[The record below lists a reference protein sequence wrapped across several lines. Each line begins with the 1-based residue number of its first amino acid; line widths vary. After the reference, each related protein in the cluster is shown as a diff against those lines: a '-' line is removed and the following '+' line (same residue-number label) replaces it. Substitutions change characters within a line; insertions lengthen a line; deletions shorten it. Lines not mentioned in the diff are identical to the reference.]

1 MSMDDRP
8 FRPDWYSPT
17 GVTIKTCMAS
27 KGVSREHLSHA
38 LGESDNGYVDSLLDG
53 SGVVGP
59 ESAKVL
65 ASVLGATAEF
75 WIRRDDRYWAD
86 RRRIEAERGTDE

>member
-1 MSMDDRP
+1 MDDRP

-17 GVTIKTCMAS
+17 GDTIKTCMAS
-27 KGVSREHLSHA
+27 KGV
-38 LGESDNGYVDSLLDG
+38 SDNGYVDSLLDG
-53 SGVVGP
+53 SGVVRP

-75 WIRRDDRYWAD
+75 WIRRDERYWAD
-86 RRRIEAERGTDE
+86 RRRIEAERGTGE